1 MSIKRIYRDGKP
13 LNNVAAGGSFTG
25 VIDVG
30 STLENVK
37 FKLAGIAPDFFTP
50 AHITLLEILANTK
63 TVMVASG
70 ADFKKINAYKR
81 LAPDDNY
88 LDLSFVDPTSEG
100 NRDRLR
106 GAFDTTLLGVNGTLT
121 IKGDISAVAD
131 SPTLGIDLL
140 ESAPQIFVDT
150 KDGQTKEMSVRREIG
165 KLLRT
170 PINVANGG
178 EVVQGGIPYG
188 PNGTQIKRLYFITVG
203 GKLDKLEIKEGNGR
217 LVHKSVR
224 LANEAEQKR
233 WGLLPQ
239 ANMYV
244 ADFCLDG
251 NFDDLWDTR
260 GLSAIDVRC
269 TYSGA
274 ETGWC
279 YMEVLDAIDNL

>member
-70 ADFKKINAYKR
+70 ADFKKINAYKG

-131 SPTLGIDLL
+131 TPTLGIDLL
-140 ESAPQIFVDT
+140 ESAPQIFVGN
-150 KDGQTKEMSVRREIG
+150 DGQTKEMSVRREIG

-188 PNGTQIKRLYFITVG
+188 PNGTQIKRLFFITAG
-203 GKLDKLEIKEGNGR
+203 GKLDKVEIKEGNGR

-233 WGLLPQ
+233 WGLVPQ

-244 ADFCLDG
+244 IDFCLDG

-260 GLSAIDVRC
+260 GLQAIDVRC

-279 YMEVLDAIDNL
+279 YMEILDAVDNL

>member
-1 MSIKRIYRDGKP
+1 MSIKRIYREGKP

-70 ADFKKINAYKR
+70 ADFKKTNAYKGR
-81 LAPDDNY
+81 APDDNY

-140 ESAPQIFVDT
+140 ESAPQVFVDP
-150 KDGQTKEMSVRREIG
+150 KDGLTKEMSVRREIG

-188 PNGTQIKRLYFITVG
+188 PNGTQIKRLYFITAG
-203 GKLDKLEIKEGNGR
+203 GKLDKVEIKEGNGR

-233 WGLLPQ
+233 WGRVPQ

-244 ADFCLDG
+244 IDFCLDG